1 MKLISGIETDNNVP
15 NKANKY
21 LQIQKYKREQLQG
34 EQLERRVAAILAQS
48 PSGGAPT
55 LARAP

>member
-1 MKLISGIETDNNVP
+1 MKLIFGIETDNNVP

-21 LQIQKYKREQLQG
+21 LQIQNYKREQLQG

-48 PSGGAPT
+48 HSGGAPY
-55 LARAP
+55 PSH